1 MAVSTALTNRFNEY
15 ILNADID
22 MAAATINM
30 ALYNGSSHT
39 VNTTIYSATA
49 EASGTG
55 YTAKGKVMASVAIAV
70 DTSNNV
76 AYVDW
81 ADVSWTSSTITAT
94 DVLVFADSVTS
105 PANDPSIGIFDF
117 GGSRASRSG
126 TFLVTLPAA
135 TFSTALVRLA

>member
-1 MAVSTALTNRFNEY
+1 MASTVLTNRFKQY

-22 MAAATINM
+22 MAAVTINM
-30 ALYNGSSHT
+30 ALYNGSSNG
-39 VNTTIYSATA
+39 VNTDQYTVTA
-49 EASGTG
+49 EVSGTG
-55 YTAKGKVMASVAIAV
+55 YVAKGKVMASVAISL

-94 DVLVFADSVTS
+94 DALVFADSVTS
-105 PANDPSIGIFDF
+105 PAADPTIGIFDF
-117 GGSRASRSG
+117 GGSRSSLSG